1 MVKTRASKPKDREQD
16 RRLDQVVKDV
26 NRMKAA
32 VEFKYFD
39 SASASVILDAGIPT
53 VLHLTSVSEGDA
65 SINRSGLKINP
76 QFMDYRLFFKKGGS
90 GITYSEWA
98 RVIVVRDNE
107 QVSGTAPSAS
117 EILAGTSSSY
127 AAALPNRLK
136 PARFTYYLDK
146 LVMMS
151 DESPLKLV
159 EGHITLPKTVPTRY
173 DGPGGS
179 NIAVN
184 GYYLL
189 VIGSTATNYGTY
201 DRHIHLRFADL

>member
-1 MVKTRASKPKDREQD
+1 
-16 RRLDQVVKDV
+16 
-26 NRMKAA
+26 MKAA
-32 VEFKYFD
+32 IEFKYFD
-39 SASASVILDAGIPT
+39 SASASIVLDAGTPS
-53 VLHLTSVSEGDA
+53 VLHLTAIPEGDA
-65 SINRSGLKINP
+65 STNRSGLKINP
-76 QFMDYRLFFKKGGS
+76 QFMDYRLFFKKGAIG
-90 GITYSEWA
+90 TTNSEWA
-98 RVIVVRDNE
+98 RVVVVRDND
-107 QVSGTAPSAS
+107 QVSGQAPSAT

-151 DESPLKLV
+151 DETPLKLV
-159 EGHITLPKTVPTRY
+159 EGHITLPKTVATRY
-173 DGPGGS
+173 DGVSGS

-189 VIGSTATNYGTY
+189 VVGSTAVNFGTY